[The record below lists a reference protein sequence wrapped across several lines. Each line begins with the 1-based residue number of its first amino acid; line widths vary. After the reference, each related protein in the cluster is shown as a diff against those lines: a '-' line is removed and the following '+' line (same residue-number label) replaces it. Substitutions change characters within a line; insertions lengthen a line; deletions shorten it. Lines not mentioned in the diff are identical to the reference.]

1 MLFFFILSTESA
13 AERHH
18 IHWVLFAYGFLKE
31 LRRPRSAS
39 PLSGMCTSLLFTVF
53 LPLQFG
59 RSFHRNSRLSVQLPW
74 GRPSLPPSLTAVAF
88 SMVWAGPGP
97 SLAATVA
104 AVGPALPQFSI
115 KTPNLNGAFK
125 PRPAP
130 LRPLP
135 LIPPCSDSAFFFDF
149 LPACECNG
157 PLQDEILAQTL
168 TAGSEESNQLRKLD

>member
-1 MLFFFILSTESA
+1 MHAWRNWEDLRVLPLYLACALPYCSLFSFLFSLGDPSTE
-13 AERHH
+13 
-18 IHWVLFAYGFLKE
+18 IVVCQ
-31 LRRPRSAS
+31 
-39 PLSGMCTSLLFTVF
+39 SGS
-53 LPLQFG
+53 FG
-59 RSFHRNSRLSVQLPW
+59 A
-74 GRPSLPPSLTAVAF
+74 LPPSLPYCICF
-88 SMVWAGPGP
+88 LHGLVWSGA

-149 LPACECNG
+149 LAASKCNG
-157 PLQDEILAQTL
+157 PLQDEISYSRVWRIKPAQEIRLTL
-168 TAGSEESNQLRKLD
+168 FVW